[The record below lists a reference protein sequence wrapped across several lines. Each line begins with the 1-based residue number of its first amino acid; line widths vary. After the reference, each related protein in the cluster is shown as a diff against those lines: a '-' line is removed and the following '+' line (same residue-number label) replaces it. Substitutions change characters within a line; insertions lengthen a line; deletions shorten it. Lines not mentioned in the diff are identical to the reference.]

1 MFGFLSPYSLETQL
15 LLFGWWE
22 RFSGAVQMPLGRS
35 SPCLCGYGGVLAAAV
50 TAPSPHPRV
59 NPISEQFKGATNIS
73 IWQCIPLP
81 SSAPKTRQNMRLQGA
96 SGGCRLPPCNLRII
110 ACLTGLLALRNGSER
125 DPNHTAKQERNLE
138 ECFAQYECKY
148 VF

>member
-1 MFGFLSPYSLETQL
+1 MAFCLLTRWKHNCSCLAGGSVSP
-15 LLFGWWE
+15 G
-22 RFSGAVQMPLGRS
+22 RCRCPLAAAR
-35 SPCLCGYGGVLAAAV
+35 PACAGYRGVPAAAV
-50 TAPSPHPRV
+50 TALSPHPWV

-73 IWQCIPLP
+73 IWPAHP
-81 SSAPKTRQNMRLQGA
+81 SAQLCTQNKAKHAAARGER
-96 SGGCRLPPCNLRII
+96 GCRLPPCNLRII
-110 ACLTGLLALRNGSER
+110 ACLTGLLALRNGSEQ